1 MIMARQTSMDR
12 SEPSTST
19 NERLARLLTLA
30 VDGAGKPRCEVARSV
45 GMHKDTL
52 LRVLRG
58 DRAIALEEAERILL
72 ACGVPAQ
79 AALLLGMTDQLGLA
93 EVWLRND
100 AAAFLDAM
108 LAALPSALHTA
119 LGDRAGDV
127 RPRWA
132 RGTSELVARALA
144 RHLTEFEERDLAL
157 TAGR

>member
-1 MIMARQTSMDR
+1 MDR
-12 SEPSTST
+12 SEPTPGT

-58 DRAIALEEAERILL
+58 DRPIALEEAERILL
-72 ACGVPAQ
+72 ACAVPTH
-79 AALLLGMTDQLGLA
+79 AALLLGMTCQEGLA
-93 EVWLRND
+93 QAWLRND

-108 LAALPSALHTA
+108 ITALPGALHAA

-157 TAGR
+157 AAGR

>member
-1 MIMARQTSMDR
+1 MDR
-12 SEPSTST
+12 SEPTTGT
-19 NERLARLLTLA
+19 NQRLARLLTLA
-30 VDGAGKPRCEVARSV
+30 VDGSGKPRCEVARAV

-52 LRVLRG
+52 LRILRG
-58 DRAIALEEAERILL
+58 DRAIALEEAERILC
-72 ACGVPAQ
+72 ACDVPAH
-79 AALLLGMTDQLGLA
+79 AALLLGMTGQEGLA
-93 EVWLRND
+93 QVWLRNDD

-108 LAALPSALHTA
+108 LTALPGALHGA

-157 TAGR
+157 AAGR